1 MSAIRARVAVL
12 DATYAPESFGS
23 WVVTA
28 ATSPIR
34 RLVWDGKESWLIV
47 QKTIALN
54 EADAVVWEDSWIRRS
69 AGPESL
75 CEAVEVMC
83 Q

>member
-1 MSAIRARVAVL
+1 VL
-12 DATYAPESFGS
+12 DAAYSPESFGS

-47 QKTIALN
+47 QKTISL
-54 EADAVVWEDSWIRRS
+54 DGSSAVVWEDSWIKRS
-69 AGPESL
+69 AGPENLS
-75 CEAVEVMC
+75 EAVEAIF